1 MVVVKPINAIVYN
14 QDKVNMQDVI
24 APPYDVILDD
34 YREELYKRSEYNIV
48 KLILAKGSKDLSE
61 PNNRYD
67 EAKKNFNKWL
77 EEKVL
82 IKLEKPCILY
92 ILQKYTT
99 EDGRKIER
107 KGFIAR
113 NKIEDFSTKNIL
125 PHEFTMGGPKEDR
138 LNLTKKCEANFSQI
152 FMVYSDA
159 EKQIERAV
167 ELLINNDIDTLTPT
181 QPLGNDTQSFPRQS
195 PQGRGISQLTP
206 FIDVTDDNGVQNI
219 VYKVEDEKTLS
230 LIENVMADKTLLI
243 ADGHHR
249 YETALN
255 YMNYRISQLNAE
267 PFTIHNSPFTYVMS
281 YFTNLDDENLLVFPT
296 HRIIT
301 RWIEPYVLL
310 EKVKKYFDVKDFE
323 FNGQNKQEIK
333 ENFLKAIEDEN
344 AKQISMGLY
353 MKNVNKFYLLTL
365 RENVDEVL
373 NEFGVPDVLKRL
385 DLTVLHKVL
394 ITKEFGYSE
403 EEQMAQDGIKYI
415 KQESEA
421 FDLIDLGKAEASFIM
436 AYPKIKDIKEI
447 SEVGFR
453 MPQKSTYF
461 YPKLLSGIVI
471 NPLNLDT

>member
-1 MVVVKPINAIVYN
+1 MVEVKPLNAIVYN
-14 QDKVNMQDVI
+14 QDKVNMTDVI

-34 YREELYKRSEYNIV
+34 YREELYKRSDYNIV
-48 KLILAKGSKDLSE
+48 KLILAKGSKNLSDA
-61 PNNRYD
+61 NNRYD
-67 EAKKNFNKWL
+67 EAAKNFRAWL
-77 EEKVL
+77 EAEVL
-82 IKLEKPCILY
+82 IKLENPCILY
-92 ILQKYTT
+92 LLQKYTT
-99 EDGRKIER
+99 DDGKNIVR

-159 EKQIERAV
+159 KKQIENAV
-167 ELLINNDIDTLTPT
+167 DLSGE
-181 QPLGNDTQSFPRQS
+181 
-195 PQGRGISQLTP
+195 P
-206 FIDVTDDNGVQNI
+206 FIDVTDDNGVQNV
-219 VYKVEDEKTLS
+219 VYKIDDEKTLA
-230 LIENVMADKTLLI
+230 LIEKVMADKTLLI

-255 YMNYRISQLNAE
+255 YSKINTNPEAQ
-267 PFTIHNSPFTYVMS
+267 YVMS

-301 RWIEPYVLL
+301 KWIEPYVLL
-310 EKVKKYFDVKDFE
+310 EKVKKYFDVQDFE
-323 FNGQNKQEIK
+323 FNGQNKNK
-333 ENFLKAIEDEN
+333 VKAKFLQAIEEAN

-365 RENVDEVL
+365 RKNVDSVL
-373 NEFGVPDVLKRL
+373 DEFEVPDVLKKL

-403 EEQMAQDGIKYI
+403 EEQMAQNGIKYI

-421 FDLIDLGKAEASFIM
+421 FDLIDMGKAEASFIM

-447 SEVGFR
+447 SEAGFR

-471 NPLNLDT
+471 NPLK

>member
-1 MVVVKPINAIVYN
+1 MVEVRPLNAIVYN
-14 QDKVNMQDVI
+14 QEKVDMNDVI
-24 APPYDVILDD
+24 APPYDVILDE
-34 YREELYKRSEYNIV
+34 YREELYKRSDYNIV
-48 KLILAKGSKDLSE
+48 KLILAKGSKDLSD

-67 EAKKNFNKWL
+67 VAKKNFHQWL

-82 IKLEKPCILY
+82 VKLEKPCILY
-92 ILQKYTT
+92 IVQKYTT
-99 EDGRKIER
+99 ENGRNIER

-113 NKIEDFSTKNIL
+113 NKIEDFSTKKIL

-159 EKQIERAV
+159 EKQIENA
-167 ELLINNDIDTLTPT
+167 IDFT
-181 QPLGNDTQSFPRQS
+181 QK
-195 PQGRGISQLTP
+195 P
-206 FIDVTDDNGVQNI
+206 FINVTDDQGVQNL
-219 VYKVEDEKTLS
+219 VYKIEDEKTLL
-230 LIENVMADKTLLI
+230 LIEKVMADKTLLI

-249 YETALN
+249 YETA
-255 YMNYRISQLNAE
+255 MNYRNLQPANSNADY
-267 PFTIHNSPFTYVMS
+267 NYVMS

-301 RWIEPYVLL
+301 KWIEPYVLL
-310 EKVKKYFDVKDFE
+310 EKVKKYFDVQDFE
-323 FNGQNKQEIK
+323 FNGQNKQDVK
-333 ENFLKAIEDEN
+333 AKFLQAIEDEN
-344 AKQISMGLY
+344 EKQISMGLY

-365 RENVDEVL
+365 REDVSSQISSILDEF
-373 NEFGVPDVLKRL
+373 EVPDALKKL

-394 ITKEFGYSE
+394 ITKEFGYTQ

-421 FDLIDLGKAEASFIM
+421 FDLVDSGKAEASFVM

-447 SEVGFR
+447 SEAGFR

-471 NPLNLDT
+471 NPL

>member
-1 MVVVKPINAIVYN
+1 MVEVRPLNAIVYN
-14 QDKVNMQDVI
+14 QDKVNMTDVI

-34 YREELYKRSEYNIV
+34 YREELYKRSDYNIV
-48 KLILAKGSKDLSE
+48 KLILAKGSKDLSDA
-61 PNNRYD
+61 NNRYD
-67 EAKKNFNKWL
+67 EAAKNFRAWL
-77 EEKVL
+77 EAEVL

-99 EDGRKIER
+99 EDGKNITR

-113 NKIEDFSTKNIL
+113 NKIEEFSTKNIL

-152 FMVYSDA
+152 FMVYSDS

-167 ELLINNDIDTLTPT
+167 DLS
-181 QPLGNDTQSFPRQS
+181 GK
-195 PQGRGISQLTP
+195 P

-219 VYKVEDEKTLS
+219 VYKIDDEKTLA
-230 LIENVMADKTLLI
+230 LIEKVMSDKTLLI

-255 YMNYRISQLNAE
+255 YSKINTNPEAQ
-267 PFTIHNSPFTYVMS
+267 YVMS

-301 RWIEPYVLL
+301 KWIEPYVLL
-310 EKVKKYFDVKDFE
+310 EKVKKYFDVEDFE
-323 FNGQNKQEIK
+323 FNGQNKNEVK
-333 ENFLKAIEDEN
+333 AKFLQAIEDAN
-344 AKQISMGLY
+344 TKQISMGLY

-365 RENVDEVL
+365 REKVDTIL
-373 NEFGVPDVLKRL
+373 DEFEVPDVLKKL

-403 EEQMAQDGIKYI
+403 EEQMAQNGIKYI

-421 FDLIDLGKAEASFIM
+421 FDLIDMGKAEASFIM

-447 SEVGFR
+447 SEAGFR

-471 NPLNLDT
+471 NPLK

>member
-1 MVVVKPINAIVYN
+1 MVEVKPLNAIVYN
-14 QDKVNMQDVI
+14 QDKADMNDVI

-48 KLILAKGSKDLSE
+48 KLILAKGSKDLSDE
-61 PNNRYD
+61 NNRYD
-67 EAKKNFNKWL
+67 EAAKNFRAWL
-77 EEKVL
+77 EAEVL
-82 IKLEKPCILY
+82 IKLDKPCILY

-99 EDGRKIER
+99 EDGKNITR
-107 KGFIAR
+107 KGFIAK

-159 EKQIERAV
+159 EKQIENAV
-167 ELLINNDIDTLTPT
+167 DLS
-181 QPLGNDTQSFPRQS
+181 GK
-195 PQGRGISQLTP
+195 P

-219 VYKVEDEKTLS
+219 VYKIEDAQTLA
-230 LIENVMADKTLLI
+230 LIEKVMSDKTLLI

-255 YMNYRISQLNAE
+255 YSKINTNPEAQ
-267 PFTIHNSPFTYVMS
+267 YVMS

-301 RWIEPYVLL
+301 KWIEPYVLL

-323 FNGQNKQEIK
+323 FNGQNKAEVK
-333 ENFLKAIEDEN
+333 AKFLQAIEEAN

-365 RENVDEVL
+365 RENVDGIL
-373 NEFGVPDVLKRL
+373 DEFEVPDVLKKL

-394 ITKEFGYSE
+394 ITKEFGYTQ
-403 EEQMAQDGIKYI
+403 EEQMAQNGIKYI

-447 SEVGFR
+447 SEACYR

-471 NPLNLDT
+471 NPLK

>member
-48 KLILAKGSKDLSE
+48 KLILAKGSKDLSD

-67 EAKKNFNKWL
+67 EAAKNFRTWLDNKIL
-77 EEKVL
+77 VN
-82 IKLEKPCILY
+82 IYPPCILY

-125 PHEFTMGGPKEDR
+125 PHEYTMGGPKEDR
-138 LNLTKKCEANFSQI
+138 FNLTKKCEANFSQI
-152 FMVYSDA
+152 FMVYSDS
-159 EKQIERAV
+159 EKQIEKAV
-167 ELLINNDIDTLTPT
+167 DLT
-181 QPLGNDTQSFPRQS
+181 GK
-195 PQGRGISQLTP
+195 P
-206 FIDVTDDNGVQNI
+206 FIDVTDDAGVQNL
-219 VYKVEDEKTLS
+219 VYKIEDEKTLA
-230 LIENVMADKTLLI
+230 LIEKVMSNKTLLI

-333 ENFLKAIEDEN
+333 EKFLKAIEDEN

-365 RENVDEVL
+365 KPQSRLGLPAQQHDVEPVL

-447 SEVGFR
+447 SEAGFR

-471 NPLNLDT
+471 NPLNSDT

>member
-1 MVVVKPINAIVYN
+1 MVEVKPLKAIVYN
-14 QDKVNMQDVI
+14 QDKVNMTDVI

-34 YREELYKRSEYNIV
+34 YREELYKRSDYNIV

-61 PNNRYD
+61 ANNRYD
-67 EAKKNFNKWL
+67 EAAKNFRAWL
-77 EEKVL
+77 EAEVL

-92 ILQKYTT
+92 LLQKYTT
-99 EDGRKIER
+99 EDGKNITR

-152 FMVYSDA
+152 FMVYSDS
-159 EKQIERAV
+159 EKQIENAV
-167 ELLINNDIDTLTPT
+167 DLS
-181 QPLGNDTQSFPRQS
+181 GK
-195 PQGRGISQLTP
+195 P

-219 VYKVEDEKTLS
+219 VYKIDDEKTLD
-230 LIENVMADKTLLI
+230 LIEKVMINKTLLI

-255 YMNYRISQLNAE
+255 YSKINTNPEAQ
-267 PFTIHNSPFTYVMS
+267 YVMS

-301 RWIEPYVLL
+301 KWIEPYVLL

-323 FNGQNKQEIK
+323 FNGQNKNEVK
-333 ENFLKAIEDEN
+333 AKFLQAIEEAN
-344 AKQISMGLY
+344 EKQISMGLY

-365 RENVDEVL
+365 RENVDSIL
-373 NEFGVPDVLKRL
+373 NEFEVPDVLKKL

-403 EEQMAQDGIKYI
+403 EEQMAQNGIKYI

-447 SEVGFR
+447 SEAGFR

-471 NPLNLDT
+471 NPLK